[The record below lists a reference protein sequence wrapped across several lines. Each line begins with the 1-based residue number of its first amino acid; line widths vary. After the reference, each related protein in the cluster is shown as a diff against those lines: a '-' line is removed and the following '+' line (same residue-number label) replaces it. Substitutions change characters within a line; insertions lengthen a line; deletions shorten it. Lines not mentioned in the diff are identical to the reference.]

1 MCCVLWLNE
10 ISVKLS
16 DNVLEENSTFSVLT
30 KKEKEKKDIFL
41 TKCSTEDKVLQ
52 VWNNKFETC
61 IDMFRQLNEGNI

>member
-1 MCCVLWLNE
+1 MV
-10 ISVKLS
+10 SVKLS